1 MSELLFEYYS
11 IPSAVY
17 GVDALFSWSKESEM
31 ASTRDSLVLR
41 LGQHC
46 AHVLPILSGTVI
58 AEHARRINVGGIHI
72 TSFFHRL
79 MQLKNPMLAPS
90 ISVSQAEVG
99 ITMLFPV
106 HRVSWLC
113 LLGVAVQARP
123 HF

>member
-17 GVDALFSWSKESEM
+17 GVDALFGWSRESKM

-46 AHVLPILSGTVI
+46 THVLPILNGKVI
-58 AEHARRINVGGIHI
+58 AEHARRINIGGIHI
-72 TSFFHRL
+72 TSFFHRM
-79 MQLKNPMLAPS
+79 MQLKNPMLASS

-99 ITMLFPV
+99 I
-106 HRVSWLC
+106 
-113 LLGVAVQARP
+113 
-123 HF
+123 

>member
-1 MSELLFEYYS
+1 MSELLFEYYG

-17 GVDALFSWSKESEM
+17 GVDALFSWSRESES
-31 ASTRDSLVLR
+31 APTRDSLLLR

-46 AHVLPILSGTVI
+46 THVLPILNGTVV

-79 MQLKNPMLAPS
+79 MQLKNPMLAAS

-99 ITMLFPV
+99 FALN
-106 HRVSWLC
+106 
-113 LLGVAVQARP
+113 
-123 HF
+123 

>member
-11 IPSAVY
+11 ISSAVY
-17 GVDALFSWSKESEM
+17 GVDALFSWSRESEM

-90 ISVSQAEVG
+90 ISVSQAEVS
-99 ITMLFPV
+99 ISTFFPV
-106 HRVSWLC
+106 LRVLC
-113 LLGVAVQARP
+113 FYV
-123 HF
+123 